1 MIKSMTGY
9 GKAEAVLPSGK
20 LTIEIRSLNSKNAD
34 ISIKS
39 QLLPKE
45 KELAI
50 RNKIA
55 ESLVRGSID
64 VFLDFEA
71 NSQAGT
77 KIIDEELV
85 KAYYKQLVQIR
96 TSLPSSNAESDLL
109 PSILRFPD
117 ILNSQTSNII
127 DEEDWPVV
135 ETAFDE
141 ALESIDEYRTKE
153 GAALYKDITSRIRN
167 ILNLQKE
174 VELHEPERLQT
185 VKENILKAA
194 EECGIKLEPERF
206 EQEMVFYL
214 QKLDISEEQLRL
226 RQHCKYFLDTIDSEP
241 CPGKKLGF
249 IIQEIG
255 REINTTGSKANN
267 ADIQKAVVK
276 MKDELEKIREQSLNI
291 L

>member
-1 MIKSMTGY
+1 
-9 GKAEAVLPSGK
+9 
-20 LTIEIRSLNSKNAD
+20 
-34 ISIKS
+34 
-39 QLLPKE
+39 
-45 KELAI
+45 
-50 RNKIA
+50 
-55 ESLVRGSID
+55 
-64 VFLDFEA
+64 
-71 NSQAGT
+71 
-77 KIIDEELV
+77 
-85 KAYYKQLVQIR
+85 
-96 TSLPSSNAESDLL
+96 
-109 PSILRFPD
+109 
-117 ILNSQTSNII
+117 LNSQTSNII

>member
-9 GKAEAVLPSGK
+9 GKAEAALPSGK

-45 KELAI
+45 KELEI

-55 ESLVRGSID
+55 ESLVRGAID
-64 VFLDFEA
+64 VFLGFEA
-71 NSQAGT
+71 NSQAGA
-77 KIIDEELV
+77 KIIDKELV
-85 KAYYKQLVQIR
+85 KAYYKQLAQIR
-96 TSLPSSNAESDLL
+96 SSLPSSNAESDLL

-117 ILNSQTSNII
+117 ILNSQTSEII
-127 DEEDWPVV
+127 DEAHWPVV
-135 ETAFDE
+135 ESAFDK
-141 ALESIDEYRTKE
+141 ALESLNEYRAKE
-153 GAALYKDITSRIRN
+153 GAVLYKDITSRIQI
-167 ILNLQKE
+167 ILDLQKE

-194 EECGIKLEPERF
+194 EECGIKLESERF